1 MSAIGAASELGYPV
15 VMKTAMAHI
24 AHKTEVGGVK
34 LNIANK
40 EQARIAYTELSSL
53 LGPDVI
59 VAQMVSGE
67 IEWMIGIVNDRDF
80 GPAVMISPGG
90 IMVELLEEK
99 VILMPP
105 FSAKQAAL
113 KLQAL
118 KATKLLTGYRGQEEL
133 AFDALCEAAS
143 NVSRLAYDLANYIE
157 EMDINPILISSTQA
171 VALDVMLKI
180 KK

>member
-1 MSAIGAASELGYPV
+1 
-15 VMKTAMAHI
+15 MKTAMANI

-133 AFDALCEAAS
+133 AFDALCKAAS
-143 NVSRLAYDLANYIE
+143 NVSRLACDLVDYIE
-157 EMDINPILISSTQA
+157 EMDINPILISSTKA